1 MRVRRMGR
9 TGLQVSEVCL
19 GTMTFGNQCDRA
31 TSFRIMD
38 VADAAG
44 VDFFDTADV
53 YPLGGGPETRGAS
66 EDIVGQWLHERRARD
81 RIVLATKCRGAM
93 GPRPNDQGLS
103 RRHII
108 AACEDSLRRLRTDHV
123 DALLL
128 HWPTRS
134 VPIEETMRAFERVLR
149 EGLARYVG
157 VSNFQRA
164 GMAAADAAA
173 AGTAPLAFHEVRYG
187 LDERRAERFAIPD
200 AGAHGRVLL
209 AYSPLGHGRLTRAPG
224 AVVLRELADRRAVSP
239 ERMALA
245 WSVAR
250 PGVVAIPKAAR
261 ASHVRDNAAAG
272 DLVLD
277 GAEVA
282 RLEAAFPLKGGEL
295 PSVMPPYEAFHR
307 LVLWGLRR
315 RFGRGEGSAGAGA

>member
-1 MRVRRMGR
+1 MRETAVTLPDGSVLSLPVIGQGTWLMGEAPERRSAEIDALR
-9 TGLQVSEVCL
+9 L
-19 GTMTFGNQCDRA
+19 GFAEGMRLVNTAELYGAGGAERLVGEAMRDCRD
-31 TSFRIMD
+31 D
-38 VADAAG
+38 VFVVTKVWPSHAREADLLDAA
-44 VDFFDTADV
+44 
-53 YPLGGGPETRGAS
+53 
-66 EDIVGQWLHERRARD
+66 RA
-81 RIVLATKCRGAM
+81 
-93 GPRPNDQGLS
+93 
-103 RRHII
+103 
-108 AACEDSLRRLRTDHV
+108 SLRRLRTDHV

>member
-1 MRVRRMGR
+1 MRETAVTLPDGSVLSLPVIGQGTWLMGEAPERRSAEIDALR
-9 TGLQVSEVCL
+9 L
-19 GTMTFGNQCDRA
+19 GFAEGMRLVNTAELYGAGGAERLVGEAMRDCRD
-31 TSFRIMD
+31 D
-38 VADAAG
+38 VFVVTKVWPSHAREADLLDAA
-44 VDFFDTADV
+44 
-53 YPLGGGPETRGAS
+53 
-66 EDIVGQWLHERRARD
+66 RA
-81 RIVLATKCRGAM
+81 
-93 GPRPNDQGLS
+93 
-103 RRHII
+103 
-108 AACEDSLRRLRTDHV
+108 SLRRLRTDHV

-209 AYSPLGHGRLTRAPG
+209 AYSPLGHGRLTRASG

>member
-1 MRVRRMGR
+1 MRETAVTLPDGSVLSLPVIGQGTWLMGEAPERRSAEIDALR
-9 TGLQVSEVCL
+9 L
-19 GTMTFGNQCDRA
+19 GFAEGMRLVNTAELYGAGGAERLVGEAMRDCRD
-31 TSFRIMD
+31 D
-38 VADAAG
+38 VFVVTKVWPSHAREADLLDAA
-44 VDFFDTADV
+44 
-53 YPLGGGPETRGAS
+53 
-66 EDIVGQWLHERRARD
+66 RA
-81 RIVLATKCRGAM
+81 
-93 GPRPNDQGLS
+93 
-103 RRHII
+103 
-108 AACEDSLRRLRTDHV
+108 SLRRLRTDHV

-209 AYSPLGHGRLTRAPG
+209 AYSPLGHGRLTRASG

-315 RFGRGEGSAGAGA
+315 RFGRGEASAGAGA